1 MSIKKHKKRVAM
13 KEQRKFT
20 RHETK
25 QLIDLST
32 TDLKG
37 SRTEFQMGRV
47 LDISMGGLRIETQL
61 NLDVTARIEITAGIE
76 NNLVDLVGLVT
87 HTEKHANHFVSGIK
101 VLSISPESR
110 NTITHYIER
119 ELTQTTT
126 LAYLNETMH

>member
-1 MSIKKHKKRVAM
+1 M

>member
-126 LAYLNETMH
+126 LAYLDETMH